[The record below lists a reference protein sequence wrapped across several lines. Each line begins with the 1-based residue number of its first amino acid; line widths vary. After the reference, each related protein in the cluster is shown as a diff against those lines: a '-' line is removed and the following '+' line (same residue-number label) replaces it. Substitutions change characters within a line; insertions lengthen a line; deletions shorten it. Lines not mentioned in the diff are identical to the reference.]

1 MDPRKSPSDGQPGVA
16 PSAPAWMRR
25 TAPYA
30 PERRARMLE
39 HMARARSLPQ
49 PQAAPK
55 HARTDGVELILDVI
69 GHVVVF
75 GVIAILCVSRISLY
89 MGAFLFLTDG
99 ERIERMFAATGIRFE
114 PAAFGPDIVKGFASW
129 FGWFAL
135 LGALNGSVPALI
147 ARWLPQAESWSVIAG
162 IALLLAC
169 IEVFGSLAMGRVLV
183 WSGLEHRVR
192 GLTWTAIKLLIAL
205 GLLALLVLFGPN

>member
-1 MDPRKSPSDGQPGVA
+1 MDPRKSPSDSQPGVA
-16 PSAPAWMRR
+16 PQAPAWMRR

-30 PERRARMLE
+30 PERRASMLA
-39 HMARARSLPQ
+39 HMARARSLPP

-55 HARTDGVELILDVI
+55 PSRTDGVEIILDVI
-69 GHVVVF
+69 GHVVLF
-75 GVIAILCVSRISLY
+75 GAIAILCMSRIPLY
-89 MGAFLFLTDG
+89 IGTFLFLTDG

-135 LGALNGSVPALI
+135 LGALKGSVPALI
-147 ARWLPQAESWSVIAG
+147 ARLLPSAESWSYIAG

-169 IEVFGSLAMGRVLV
+169 IEVLGSRAVRRVLV
-183 WSGLEHRVR
+183 WCGLEHHLR
-192 GLTWTAIKLLIAL
+192 GPIWTAIKLLAAF
-205 GLLALLVLFGPN
+205 GVLALLVLFGPN